1 MAKLVTGGSG
11 FIGSYLVRELVRRSE
26 EVVVFA
32 RSRGGRIRDIE
43 DRIKIAQGDISDWS
57 QVMNAV
63 KENHIDCIY
72 HLAAMLSL
80 PSEANPWASFRVNV
94 LGSMNILEAARLFDV
109 NTVVFASSMATYGLG
124 IEKPVI
130 TDTTL
135 QRPTTMYGGGKLY
148 VELLG
153 KFYRKR
159 FGVDFRSARIPSLV
173 GPGISTRAIGQY
185 NSWMIQ
191 DAALGRPYECYG
203 PEDKG
208 LPLLY
213 FKDIAAA
220 FCGLS
225 EASTDGIKTV
235 NYNIAGIN
243 RAVPPK
249 EIELA
254 VKKFIPAA
262 VISYKP
268 DPTVVEYFKTVRFEA
283 LDDAPARAEWGW
295 KPAYDSVDA
304 MVEDFI
310 REVRERP
317 GLYGLL

>member
-11 FIGSYLVRELVRRSE
+11 FIGSYLVRELVKRGE

-43 DRIKIAQGDISDWS
+43 DRVKIAQGDISDCS

-94 LGSMNILEAARLFDV
+94 VGSMNILEAARVFDV
-109 NTVVFASSMATYGLG
+109 KTVVFASSMATYGLG
-124 IEKPVI
+124 IERPVI
-130 TDTTL
+130 TDSTL
-135 QRPTTMYGGGKLY
+135 QRPTTMYGSGKLY

-159 FGVDFRSARIPSLV
+159 FGVDFRSVRIPSLV
-173 GPGISTRAIGQY
+173 GPGITTRAIGQY

-191 DAALGRPYECYG
+191 NAALGRPYECYG

-213 FKDIAAA
+213 FKDIAPA
-220 FCGLS
+220 FCGLA

-235 NYNIAGIN
+235 NYNIAGIT

-249 EIELA
+249 DIELA
-254 VKKFIPAA
+254 VRRLIPDA
-262 VISYKP
+262 VISYRP
-268 DPTVVEYFKTVRFEA
+268 DPTVVEYFNTFRLEA
-283 LDDAPARAEWGW
+283 LDDAPARDEWGW
-295 KPAYDSVDA
+295 KPAYDSVEA
-304 MVEDFI
+304 MVEDFV

-317 GLYGLL
+317 GIYGLS

>member
-1 MAKLVTGGSG
+1 
-11 FIGSYLVRELVRRSE
+11 
-26 EVVVFA
+26 VVVFG
-32 RSRGGRIRDIE
+32 RSRGGRIADIQ
-43 DRIKIAQGDISDWS
+43 DSIKFAQGDISDWS

-80 PSEANPWASFRVNV
+80 PSETNPWASFRVNV
-94 LGSMNILEAARLFDV
+94 LGSMNILEATRLFDV
-109 NTVVFASSMATYGLG
+109 NTVVFSSSTATYGLG

-135 QRPTTMYGGGKLY
+135 QRPTTMYGSGKLY
-148 VELLG
+148 IELLG
-153 KFYRKR
+153 KFYRKK
-159 FGVDFRSARIPSLV
+159 FGVDFRSVRIPSLV
-173 GPGISTRAIGQY
+173 GPGITTRAIGQY

-191 DAALGRPYECYG
+191 EAALARPYECYG

-225 EASTDGIKTV
+225 ETSADSIKTV

-243 RAVPPK
+243 RTVPPK

-254 VKKFIPAA
+254 IKKFIPSA

-268 DPTVVEYFKTVRFEA
+268 DSTVVEYFEV

-295 KPAYDSVDA
+295 KPAYDSVAA

-310 REVRERP
+310 REVREHP
-317 GLYGLL
+317 GLYGLS